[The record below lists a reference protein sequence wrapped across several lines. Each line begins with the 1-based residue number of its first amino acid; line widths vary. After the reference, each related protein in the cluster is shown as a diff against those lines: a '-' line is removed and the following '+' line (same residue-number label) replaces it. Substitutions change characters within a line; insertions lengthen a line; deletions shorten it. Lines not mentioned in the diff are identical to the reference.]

1 VQAVYAGREF
11 DAARYRGELLQLE
24 QKWNREN
31 TTYATTPTGN
41 TLQVAYKLAA
51 KYYPLAT
58 MCIVCVSCVVSWCVV
73 LMLVIGT
80 RYLDLPRLA
89 PRYVKHAAMDASGAD
104 LLAHPMWSTDLAQL
118 MWLCDINPLCLGFNT
133 NGWLK
138 AGVSRL
144 VPSSAV
150 DLYIK
155 SSSSQ

>member
-1 VQAVYAGREF
+1 
-11 DAARYRGELLQLE
+11 
-24 QKWNREN
+24 
-31 TTYATTPTGN
+31 
-41 TLQVAYKLAA
+41 KLAA
-51 KYYPLAT
+51 KYTLLPPCRASR
-58 MCIVCVSCVVSWCVV
+58 IVCHVVGRVVGVV
-73 LMLVIGT
+73 LMLVMGT
-80 RYLDLPRLA
+80 RYLDLARLA

-150 DLYIK
+150 DLYVK
-155 SSSSQ
+155 SSSGL